1 MPSLRDEF
9 QHLGGS
15 TEINWLENGVR
26 DLRMRVLG
34 PWGHREPLVALT
46 SINLDTFLFYFQL
59 FLSTLW
65 HPAVLFVLELW
76 QIGLFPTSGIF
87 ILCSSPTMSRV
98 ASLHA
103 NYQVCFLWLV
113 FGVPNIFELLC
124 LFSHLYNIS
133 ALKNKEHFFMQ
144 FEISEA
150 HMIRIGPKMKCLWEA
165 EGDEWSLRKI
175 CARSHQV
182 SLECDFCWLILK
194 ISASI

>member
-15 TEINWLENGVR
+15 IEMHWLENTVR
-26 DLRMRVLG
+26 DLRRVLG
-34 PWGHREPLVALT
+34 PWGHKQPLMALT

-87 ILCSSPTMSRV
+87 ISCSSLTMSSI
-98 ASLHA
+98 APLHA
-103 NYQVCFLWLV
+103 NYQACFLWLIFAV
-113 FGVPNIFELLC
+113 ASIFELLC
-124 LFSHLYNIS
+124 PFSHLYNIS

-150 HMIRIGPKMKCLWEA
+150 HIIRIGPKMKCLWEA
-165 EGDEWSLRKI
+165 EGDEWSLCKI
-175 CARSHQV
+175 CAGSYWV
-182 SLECDFCWLILK
+182 SLESDFCWLILK
-194 ISASI
+194 ISPSI